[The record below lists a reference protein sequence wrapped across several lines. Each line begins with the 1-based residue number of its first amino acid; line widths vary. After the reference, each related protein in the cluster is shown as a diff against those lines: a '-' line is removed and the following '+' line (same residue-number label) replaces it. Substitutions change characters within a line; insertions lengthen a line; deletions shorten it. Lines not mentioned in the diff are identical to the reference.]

1 MSLIKFLCT
10 LTILL
15 NSLDYGFSM
24 EADDIGERFFKGTLS
39 KHEQV
44 NLNSHQILD
53 CVLKECYLGDYKV
66 INAGMEDFFYSL
78 AARGWLTLTK
88 GTPPGKTRA
97 TSFEIVTK
105 YEITNEPEV
114 KKYLQEH
121 YKGIKYYLKFGLAGE
136 EGLSGVESENDGEEQ
151 KFGFTSNCIT

>member
-1 MSLIKFLCT
+1 MSLRKFLCT

-15 NSLDYGFSM
+15 NSLYYGFSM
-24 EADDIGERFFKGTLS
+24 EADDIGGKFFKGTLS
-39 KHEQV
+39 KHEQA

-53 CVLKECYLGDYKV
+53 CVLRQIYLDDYQA
-66 INAGMEDFFYSL
+66 INEGMKYCFDVL

-88 GTPPGKTRA
+88 GTPPGKTRF
-97 TSFEIVTK
+97 TSFEIITN

-121 YKGIKYYLKFGLAGE
+121 YKSIKYYLKFGLPGE
-136 EGLSGVESENDGEEQ
+136 EGLSSVESENDGED
-151 KFGFTSNCIT
+151 